1 MSFSSSPRRDLSDKR
16 LPASQE
22 QALERIQILQAALD
36 VCGSAV
42 MVVDAQGKVL
52 AANSIA
58 ERLHGIADGA
68 TLPPMWMAAGS
79 PLTRALS
86 GETPQSSTSLLSPKG
101 TSVQLSAAPLHVP
114 GLGGLAAVTA
124 RTVPENGEAEET
136 LRRERDWAWSIIE
149 TVGSLVVVLDRE
161 GRIVN
166 FNSACQTATG
176 YTAEEMQGKLL
187 WERLLIPEELEGVR
201 AIFLDLRA
209 GQFPNSHEN
218 YWLAKDGSRRLISWS
233 NTALLDWNGAVE
245 YIIGTGVDITERRRG
260 EDELR
265 QVNETL
271 SAVIDTS
278 PLAIVAMDLEGRVV
292 SWNRAAEQ
300 IFGWREE
307 EVLGQVFPPLPA
319 DDTAFFRDNL
329 ERIRYGETLS
339 GVERHR
345 QRKDGELVD
354 VALWNAPRR
363 NAAGEVVGAIS
374 VIANVT
380 ERKRLEE
387 QFRQSQK
394 MEAVGRLAGGVAHDF
409 NNLLTVITG
418 YSQMVHDALPA
429 GDLLLG
435 YVDEVLRA
443 SESAA
448 ALTNQL
454 LAFSRRQVVQPQ
466 VLDLNTLVANMDKML
481 HRLIGED
488 VELVTVLSPRLPKI
502 KVDPG
507 QFQQVLMNLVVNARD
522 AMPDGGRITIE
533 TAAAKLKE
541 IELPPGLTPGDYVSL
556 SVLDTGKGMDEET
569 RRRIFEPFF
578 TTKARGKGT
587 GLGLSTAYGIV
598 KQSGGDIWV
607 TTEPGKGSQFRIFL
621 PAVEE
626 AAAAGIQSGLAP
638 SVRKGT
644 ETVLVVEDETGL
656 RKLVREVLHAHGYV
670 VLQAGDVREALRICE
685 QHLGAIHLFLTDV
698 VMPYMSGRELAERA
712 TALRPRMKVLYMSGY
727 TDVIA
732 GQPATID
739 RKMPFLQKPF
749 TPDTLLSKIRAVLD
763 TVV

>member
-1 MSFSSSPRRDLSDKR
+1 MSFSSSPRRGSSDKR

-22 QALERIQILQAALD
+22 QALERIRVLQAALD

-52 AANSIA
+52 AANSTA
-58 ERLHGIADGA
+58 ERLHGIVDGA

-79 PLTRALS
+79 PLARALS
-86 GETPQSSTSLLSPKG
+86 GETPQPSMSVPSPKG
-101 TSVQLSAAPLHVP
+101 TCVQLSAAPLYVP

-124 RTVPENGEAEET
+124 CTVPEHGEGEEK

-161 GRIVN
+161 GRIVS

-176 YTAEEMQGKLL
+176 YTAEEVQGKVF
-187 WERLLIPEELEGVR
+187 WEYLLIPEELEGVR
-201 AIFLDLRA
+201 AVFQDLRA

-218 YWLAKDGSRRLISWS
+218 YWVAKDGSRRLITWS
-233 NTALLDWNGAVE
+233 NTALLDRNGEVE

-278 PLAIVAMDLEGRVV
+278 PLAIIAMDLAGKVV

-300 IFGWREE
+300 IFGWRED
-307 EVLGQVFPPLPA
+307 EVLGQLFPALPA
-319 DDTAFFRDNL
+319 DDMAFFRENL

-339 GVERHR
+339 GVERQR
-345 QRKDGELVD
+345 QRKDGALVD

-429 GDLLLG
+429 GDLLPG
-435 YVDEVLRA
+435 YVEEVLRA

-488 VELVTVLSPRLPKI
+488 VELVTVLGPRLPKI

-533 TAAAKLKE
+533 TAAAKLKKQE
-541 IELPPGLTPGDYVSL
+541 APGLAPGDYVEL

-607 TTEPGKGSQFRIFL
+607 TTEPGKGSHFRIYL

-626 AAAAGIQSGLAP
+626 AAAAGVRSGLAP
-638 SVRKGT
+638 SQQKGT
-644 ETVLVVEDETGL
+644 ETILLVEDETGL

-670 VLQAGDVREALRICE
+670 VLQAGDVREALRMCE

-698 VMPYMSGRELAERA
+698 VMPHMSGRELAERA
-712 TALRPRMKVLYMSGY
+712 IVLRPRMKVLYMSGY
-727 TDVIA
+727 ADVIA
-732 GQPATID
+732 GQPATIGL
-739 RKMPFLQKPF
+739 KTPFLQKPF

-763 TVV
+763 AA